1 MKESTKE
8 NLVYVVVI
16 AFVLSV
22 IVGGVYLVFGSAS
35 FGRAVKSI
43 KSNYGGG
50 IERRITLYDYNGK
63 AIQTWE
69 GKFDV
74 AETQKEVYFD
84 DENGKRTIITNGIVV
99 NQEK

>member
-1 MKESTKE
+1 MSKTKIFFA
-8 NLVYVVVI
+8 VVTVI
-16 AFVLSV
+16 IVSV
-22 IVGGVYLVFGSAS
+22 ILGGVYLTFSSAS

-63 AIQTWE
+63 VIQIWE

-74 AETQKEVYFD
+74 AETPKEVYFD